1 MSGFAW
7 IGARRAWAR
16 AGHVLGLSAG
26 FALPALAT
34 TIERVTSP
42 GGIEA
47 WLVREPSLPLIAM
60 EFAFH
65 GGSRGLCGQAW
76 RRSHGH
82 DAACGRV
89 VFRRLQRSGF
99 F

>member
-42 GGIEA
+42 SGIEA
-47 WLVREPSLPLIAM
+47 WLVREPLVAM

-65 GGSRGLCGQAW
+65 GGILPHMTTARHETSQVPM
-76 RRSHGH
+76 RSF
-82 DAACGRV
+82 CT
-89 VFRRLQRSGF
+89 
-99 F
+99 

>member
-16 AGHVLGLSAG
+16 AVHVLGLSAG

-34 TIERVTSP
+34 TIERVNSP

-47 WLVREPSLPLIAM
+47 WLVREPSC
-60 EFAFH
+60 
-65 GGSRGLCGQAW
+65 R
-76 RRSHGH
+76 
-82 DAACGRV
+82 
-89 VFRRLQRSGF
+89 
-99 F
+99 

>member
-42 GGIEA
+42 SGIEA
-47 WLVREPSLPLIAM
+47 WLVREPSLPLVAT

-65 GGSRGLCGQAW
+65 GGSSQDSAGKPGVAHMVTTLLA
-76 RRSHGH
+76 
-82 DAACGRV
+82 DA
-89 VFRRLQRSGF
+89 
-99 F
+99 